1 MPNRAQQVEVKKKR
15 VKCRHHRT
23 HRWFLDFGESI
34 WRRSTVDEQSTRRLG
49 WIMAGRRGGVTIN
62 IYIHTYLAPQTPVN
76 KASFFNN
83 WLL

>member
-23 HRWFLDFGESI
+23 YRWFLDFGESI

-49 WIMAGRRGGVTIN
+49 WIMAGRRGGGVTIN
-62 IYIHTYLAPQTPVN
+62 IYIHTYIYIYN
-76 KASFFNN
+76 I
-83 WLL
+83 LLYMYTLDKG